1 MCLCVSFFFS
11 SPIYGACRPACH
23 IFSGSL
29 RFVIVFYCWNAVEM
43 WWNEW
48 RRDVF
53 FFLNRSIYRCGKCIE
68 LRSQVESWNDT
79 SFMKFTSSYPL
90 SFSALYEH
98 TLKKKTA
105 YHEYSRKLIFCGIIE
120 EIHSSTSTC
129 PCYLTNLFHLLYAVL
144 YNLHNGSSIHISTE
158 NPVYGN
164 CWPNS
169 YL

>member
-1 MCLCVSFFFS
+1 MCKFFLLFPYLWS
-11 SPIYGACRPACH
+11 LSACLPH
-23 IFSGSL
+23 IFGKFTICHCLLLLKCS
-29 RFVIVFYCWNAVEM
+29 WNVVEWM
-43 WWNEW
+43 AEG
-48 RRDVF
+48 RVF
-53 FFLNRSIYRCGKCIE
+53 FFKSFHISLWQVYRVEKSGRKLKRYEFYEIHQLTSIVIQCTIRTH
-68 LRSQVESWNDT
+68 N
-79 SFMKFTSSYPL
+79 
-90 SFSALYEH
+90 
-98 TLKKKTA
+98 KKKTA